1 MLNPSQHLVAKN
13 VTLMGT
19 LGLASYADAV
29 VAGRILEAGRLPF
42 EHMVSHQL
50 PLERVGDA
58 IGALNSNYHLDGR
71 TALKITIAPN
81 GPVD

>member
-1 MLNPSQHLVAKN
+1 
-13 VTLMGT
+13 
-19 LGLASYADAV
+19 V

-42 EHMVSHQL
+42 EHVVSHQL
-50 PLERVGDA
+50 PLDRVADA
-58 IGALNSNYHLDGR
+58 IGALNSDYNLDGR